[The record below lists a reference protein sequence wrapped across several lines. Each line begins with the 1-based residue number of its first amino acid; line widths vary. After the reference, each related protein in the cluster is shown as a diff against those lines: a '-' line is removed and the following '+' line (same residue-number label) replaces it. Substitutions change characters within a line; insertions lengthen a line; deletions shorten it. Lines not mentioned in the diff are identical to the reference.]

1 MFSALIVDDM
11 AIFREPLEVLLRAE
25 GFATRSAANGADAL
39 TLVNESIPDIVI
51 LDLSMPGLSG
61 IGFLKQ
67 LRTNANTS
75 EVPVIVLTAQDDPA
89 QLAAIQSFRVEGL
102 MLKSQFSAREIVLRA
117 RRAAARSVVHTPDSE
132 LVDDSSDQV
141 VQSTGTSYAA
151 NARDARS
158 RPMDSTLRVS
168 PVIRLDIRA

>member
-39 TLVNESIPDIVI
+39 ALVNESIPDIVI

-67 LRTNANTS
+67 LRSNASTS
-75 EVPVIVLTAQDDPA
+75 EIPVIVLTAQDEPSK
-89 QLAAIQSFRVEGL
+89 LAAIQSFRVEGL

-117 RRAAARSVVHTPDSE
+117 RRAAARSAEHSFDTE
-132 LVDDSSDQV
+132 LANDTTDQV
-141 VQSTGTSYAA
+141 VKRTTTSYVA
-151 NARDARS
+151 NTRDERARA
-158 RPMDSTLRVS
+158 MDSTLRVS
-168 PVIRLDIRA
+168 PVIHLDIRA